1 MCVQAHSTRLDAVLV
16 HEREF
21 SASGIGP
28 REARDA
34 FLSIRARDLPFRMF
48 YVLVDIFRFSV
59 VSFHLPRNL
68 YIDPKVFYYTTENQ
82 FSLQC
87 VLV

>member
-1 MCVQAHSTRLDAVLV
+1 MIALLELYAALRSDT
-16 HEREF
+16 
-21 SASGIGP
+21 
-28 REARDA
+28 
-34 FLSIRARDLPFRMF
+34 
-48 YVLVDIFRFSV
+48 V

-87 VLV
+87 VLKYPSISKIPITLIFSSTLVVLADINDTQIDKKESKKEL